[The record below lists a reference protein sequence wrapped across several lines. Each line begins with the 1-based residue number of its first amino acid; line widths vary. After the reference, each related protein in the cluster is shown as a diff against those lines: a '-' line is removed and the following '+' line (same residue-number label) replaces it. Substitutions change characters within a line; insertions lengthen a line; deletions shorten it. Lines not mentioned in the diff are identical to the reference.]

1 MQKSLPGRGCFPQRE
16 RGAFRPSLFSF
27 ESKNRKQWSALSRR
41 SQEFQSYPGSQ
52 DLFEGC
58 HQHVSNSF
66 LSLLLLRPVPTRVPG
81 YLDRRWTVQIPRSGS
96 FAREQVVAKS
106 AMGVSKAQIAREL
119 EISRNTVQRILN
131 EAELSSLVD
140 QGKSSLYECIPEAA

>member
-1 MQKSLPGRGCFPQRE
+1 
-16 RGAFRPSLFSF
+16 
-27 ESKNRKQWSALSRR
+27 
-41 SQEFQSYPGSQ
+41 
-52 DLFEGC
+52 
-58 HQHVSNSF
+58 
-66 LSLLLLRPVPTRVPG
+66 
-81 YLDRRWTVQIPRSGS
+81 VQIPRSGS